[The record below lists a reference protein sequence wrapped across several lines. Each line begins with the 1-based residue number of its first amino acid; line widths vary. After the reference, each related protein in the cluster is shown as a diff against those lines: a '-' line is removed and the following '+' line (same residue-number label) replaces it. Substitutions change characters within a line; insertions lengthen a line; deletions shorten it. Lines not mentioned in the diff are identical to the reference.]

1 MKNLSSY
8 NVITFFNYLKIR
20 ELMKEDYKRHY
31 GFYDISAD
39 AEEVIIENAIKAF
52 GLYPL
57 PFFSLHAS
65 EQNIV
70 IEETSAIKNIWLN
83 AHFQS
88 FILGEH
94 TGVTI
99 NSNISDP
106 ETLHGPLCLK
116 DQHWSLLNTD
126 SKNHFVIVDS
136 LFKMIKKSHHSGVL
150 PPPRLNSN
158 QTIFYDR
165 LFQTKLPHDCIAA
178 LTGLTVYR
186 VKQLRKGSVPE
197 IEFLRKTKIQ
207 KHLLERYSF
216 DRYFLYVATRFF
228 ELLLNLGLNRLEAF
242 IKTVEAFEH
251 SPTVLANHSKDCHP
265 VMNLYH
271 WFNAKGLIPYRSDN
285 PKSVVASDFPSS
297 LHAYF
302 DDESTPIIPKI
313 KRMGPFLIPHHF
325 DQEHK
330 RLIKAINSAIK
341 HRLCFKTVLNAYIE
355 GAFK

>member
-20 ELMKEDYKRHY
+20 ELMKEDYKRHC

-99 NSNISDP
+99 NSKIYDP

-116 DQHWSLLNTD
+116 DQHWSLLNTE
-126 SKNHFVIVDS
+126 SKSHFVIVDS

-150 PPPRLNSN
+150 SPPPSKQQSN
-158 QTIFYDR
+158 D
-165 LFQTKLPHDCIAA
+165 
-178 LTGLTVYR
+178 
-186 VKQLRKGSVPE
+186 
-197 IEFLRKTKIQ
+197 FL
-207 KHLLERYSF
+207 
-216 DRYFLYVATRFF
+216 
-228 ELLLNLGLNRLEAF
+228 
-242 IKTVEAFEH
+242 
-251 SPTVLANHSKDCHP
+251 
-265 VMNLYH
+265 
-271 WFNAKGLIPYRSDN
+271 
-285 PKSVVASDFPSS
+285 
-297 LHAYF
+297 
-302 DDESTPIIPKI
+302 
-313 KRMGPFLIPHHF
+313 
-325 DQEHK
+325 
-330 RLIKAINSAIK
+330 
-341 HRLCFKTVLNAYIE
+341 
-355 GAFK
+355 